1 MTRTGLNGIELTGA
15 DVAIAARGVTTAA
28 MLYALPD
35 APARVPARVPA
46 MILCPGGIGAGD
58 YEILEWLGAHLPDI
72 GVAGLTIQ
80 WRGSAPEHDPE
91 DISRAVDWL
100 AAQPSVDPGRI
111 GVMGMSRGG
120 NAALRGAAFDPRLK
134 LAVTF
139 GPATDFLQQAAG
151 TKVYAPRRHRMLRDW
166 LGDPD
171 ADRAYYE
178 QVQAITHARRIKQ
191 PVLMVH
197 GLHDMHAVPEQSI
210 WMKDAIVAGG
220 NRDVRLELIPMMG
233 HYGDLVPNG
242 YGFDQLRAIILPY
255 LAERL

>member
-1 MTRTGLNGIELTGA
+1 MRVGLNGIELTGA
-15 DVAIAARGVTTAA
+15 DVEIAARGVTTAA
-28 MLYALPD
+28 MLYTPRD
-35 APARVPARVPA
+35 ARRRGPA

-58 YEILEWLGAHLPDI
+58 YEILEWLGAYLPDI

-100 AAQPSVDPGRI
+100 TAQPFVDPGRI

-120 NAALRGAAFDPRLK
+120 NAALRGAAFDARLK

-139 GPATDFLQQAAG
+139 GPATDFLQQAEG
-151 TKVYAPRRHRMLRDW
+151 TKVYAPSRHRMLKDW
-166 LGDPD
+166 LGDPV

-178 QVQAITHARRIKQ
+178 HVQAMTHAGRIKQ
-191 PVLMVH
+191 PLLMVH

-210 WMKDAIVAGG
+210 WMKDAIEAGG
-220 NRDVRLELIPMMG
+220 NHDVRLELMPMMG

-242 YGFDQLRAIILPY
+242 YGFDQLRAIMLPY
-255 LAERL
+255 LTERL

>member
-1 MTRTGLNGIELTGA
+1 MARIGQNGIALTGA
-15 DVAIAARGVTTAA
+15 DVEIDERGITTAA
-28 MLYALPD
+28 MLYRAAGAAGRLPS
-35 APARVPARVPA
+35 

-58 YEILEWLGAHLPDI
+58 YEILEWLGSHLPDI
-72 GVAGLTIQ
+72 GVTGLTIQ
-80 WRGSAPEHDPE
+80 WRGSAPEHDPD
-91 DISRAVDWL
+91 DIARAIDWL
-100 AAQPSVDPGRI
+100 VQQPFIDPERI

-120 NAALRGAAFDPRLK
+120 NAALRGAAFELRLK

-139 GPATDFLQQAAG
+139 GPATDFLQQAEG
-151 TKVYAPRRHRMLRDW
+151 TKVYAPRRHQMLKDW

-171 ADRAYYE
+171 TDRAYYE
-178 QVQAITHARRIKQ
+178 HVQAITHASRIKQ
-191 PVLMVH
+191 PVLMIH

-210 WMKDAIVAGG
+210 WMKEAIAAGG
-220 NRDVRLELIPMMG
+220 NGDVRLELIPMMG